1 MRQRYDVLFIVAG
14 LVFIGAVAAYMLTS
28 RQDAA
33 LNEAPVRIESSD
45 EANAPEDVSDT
56 PPSAVGDIDTP

>member
-1 MRQRYDVLFIVAG
+1 MRQRYDVIFIVAG
-14 LVFIGAVAAYMLTS
+14 LVLIGAVAAYMLTS